1 MSHYTV
7 VIPSATPGA
16 GAGSPPYITL
26 DDALNN
32 ARFMLANG
40 AASAWIVDAE
50 GVLVLP
56 AAQVK
61 SRLDALD
68 EASRSSV
75 QTRGVDR
82 PRPQP
87 AWPV

>member
-1 MSHYTV
+1 
-7 VIPSATPGA
+7 
-16 GAGSPPYITL
+16 
-26 DDALNN
+26 
-32 ARFMLANG
+32 MLANG

-75 QTRGVDR
+75 QTEVLTDPGLNPLGPCRASDRSWFFAPNGVKAGGR
-82 PRPQP
+82 LRT
-87 AWPV
+87 

>member
-40 AASAWIVDAE
+40 AASAWIVDGE

-61 SRLDALD
+61 FRLDALD

-75 QTRGVDR
+75 QTSRVDR

-87 AWPV
+87 GWPV